1 MNFIQ
6 FIADNQYVLL
16 FRSDA
21 TKTLCSVIYLFTN
34 SEINGSTTIHLDGK
48 MLKDNTKRIMNFI
61 YIVFKV
67 KTRSCF
73 ISETEMAC
81 LRKRGGG

>member
-1 MNFIQ
+1 M
-6 FIADNQYVLL
+6 
-16 FRSDA
+16 
-21 TKTLCSVIYLFTN
+21 IYLFTN
-34 SEINGSTTIHLDGK
+34 SEINGSTAIHLDGK

-73 ISETEMAC
+73 ISETEMIC
-81 LRKRGGG
+81 IRKGGGGGGKP